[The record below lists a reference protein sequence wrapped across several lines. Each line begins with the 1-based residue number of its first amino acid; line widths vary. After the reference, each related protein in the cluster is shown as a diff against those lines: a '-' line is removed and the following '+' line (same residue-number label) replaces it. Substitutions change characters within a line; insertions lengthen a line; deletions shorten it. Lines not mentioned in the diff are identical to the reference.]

1 LGDFHH
7 KPSLDLI
14 PLDEVTP
21 AFVDVNHVFGGDM
34 FPGVPPVTLFG
45 VAFGPTE
52 LVRGVSVLWKF
63 PRINDLKVKCVV
75 LGPVATSQGL
85 FDLPNDVPP
94 APKRPSFQVQKWHY
108 FSRYAQREQ
117 TLS

>member
-7 KPSLDLI
+7 KPSLDPI

-34 FPGVPPVTLFG
+34 SPGVPPVTSFG

-52 LVRGVSVLWKF
+52 SVRGVSVLWKF
-63 PRINDLKVKCVV
+63 PRINDLKVKYVV

-94 APKRPSFQVQKWHY
+94 APKRPSFQVQKLHY
-108 FSRYAQREQ
+108 FSRYAQLEQ
-117 TLS
+117 ALS